1 MLFLILL
8 NSCSGGVA
16 SGYSIPNMSQA
27 MVERLYFFDNDDSE
41 VSAKDTITKEEYNEI
56 LDLIDRG
63 ENVNALGPQ
72 SNSLS
77 AVLITDIHVEGVTK
91 KQIVDDLGSRGTNFN
106 LTFSQLGFFDNYSLW
121 SELINFDR
129 EVVDSLVQYGL
140 NLNFKDLRGNNIL
153 FYIMEEIEHGGIE
166 KEAAMTN
173 ILSHVENRDS
183 FLMHRNSFDN
193 NILHHTLIEHIYEK
207 EHSITS
213 IKNAVEFL
221 FSFLT
226 EDQITTLKEQIN
238 KKGDKPR
245 DILEPDKVER
255 LEDIKNLTSLVNL
268 LS

>member
-27 MVERLYFFDNDDSE
+27 MVERLYFFDYDDSE

-77 AVLITDIHVEGVTK
+77 AVLITDVHVEGVTK

-153 FYIMEEIEHGGIE
+153 FYIMEEIEHI
-166 KEAAMTN
+166 ASNT
-173 ILSHVENRDS
+173 
-183 FLMHRNSFDN
+183 
-193 NILHHTLIEHIYEK
+193 
-207 EHSITS
+207 
-213 IKNAVEFL
+213 
-221 FSFLT
+221 
-226 EDQITTLKEQIN
+226 
-238 KKGDKPR
+238 
-245 DILEPDKVER
+245 
-255 LEDIKNLTSLVNL
+255 
-268 LS
+268 